1 MAATMADDEFKRRF
15 SVARAHRRQH
25 VEEDGREV
33 YKFCFNGREQE
44 WDDRTKYSDDPE
56 EIFTEAA
63 ATVAEEFYGELFSTM
78 TPENSP
84 WTAFEAGNAVDEES
98 EGDAEEQLG
107 VLEKNLAKALRSS
120 NYYDEGPT
128 AFQDSIVGNIAMWVD
143 RPSLNSPIVT
153 EAVPLPELYLTLGP
167 HGLEDRFRRQ
177 SYHLR
182 NLKQLF
188 PDADFPRDLKRKI
201 ETAKTGQAKVVWG
214 FWRKY
219 DDPENPIWRQEIRV
233 DGKAIGMDLDLGEEG
248 SQPLIVGRFNPY
260 AKSAWGRGPARRML
274 PTLRALDELVRMNM
288 EGMDRTLDPAFVY
301 AHDGILDLSE
311 GVEPGIGYP
320 SMPGSSDS
328 IKPLDFG
335 NLDYGFFSEEK
346 LREVIRDGFYRE
358 IEQRGKTPPSA
369 SQYVGQENKQVRRMA
384 RPATK
389 TWREFG
395 VGLLRRVEYLERQ
408 PGGSLVGVELPLLD
422 DRTVIA
428 RPISPLERAQALQDV
443 TTADSIVG
451 MVNERLGPEQAALL
465 VDGPKTYRNIKEKL
479 KDEIVEFRTEEQ
491 IRELIQLTQ
500 QVPNV
505 TEG

>member
-1 MAATMADDEFKRRF
+1 MADDEFKQRF
-15 SVARAHRRQH
+15 SVARAHRRQQ
-25 VEEDGREV
+25 VEEDGREI

-84 WTAFEAGNAVDEES
+84 WTAFEAGNAVDE
-98 EGDAEEQLG
+98 DQKDAAEEQLG
-107 VLEKNLAKALRSS
+107 MLEKKLAKALRSS

-128 AFQDSIVGNIAMWVD
+128 AFQDAVVGNIAMWMD
-143 RPSLNSPIVT
+143 RPSLISPIVC
-153 EAVPLPELYLTLGP
+153 EAVPLPELFLTVGP
-167 HGLEDRFRRQ
+167 RGLEDRFRRQ

-182 NLKQLF
+182 DLKQLF
-188 PDADFPRDLKRKI
+188 PDADFPRALSEKI
-201 ETAKTGQAKVVWG
+201 KNGKSGQAKVIWG
-214 FWRKY
+214 FWRNY
-219 DDPENPIWRQEIRV
+219 EDVENPKWRQEIRV
-233 DGKAIGMDLDLGEEG
+233 DGKAIGMDEDLGEEG
-248 SQPLIVGRFNPY
+248 SQPLIVGRYNPY
-260 AKSAWGRGPARRML
+260 AKSAWGRGPGRRML
-274 PTLRALDELVRMNM
+274 PTLRGLDELVRMNL

-301 AHDGILDLSE
+301 PHDGILDLSE
-311 GVEPGIGYP
+311 GIDPGLGYP
-320 SMPGSSDS
+320 SMPGSAENVR
-328 IKPLDFG
+328 PLDFG
-335 NLDYGFFSEEK
+335 NLDYGFFSEERIEQK
-346 LREVIRDGFYRE
+346 IREGFYRE

-384 RPATK
+384 RPAAK

-408 PGGSLVGVELPLLD
+408 AGGSLDGVKLPLLD

-428 RPISPLERAQALQDV
+428 RPISPLERSQALQDV

-451 MVNERLGPEQAALL
+451 MVNERLGPEQAAIL

-479 KDEIVEFRTEEQ
+479 KDEIVEFRSKEEITEMIQAMQPQQAPNEQ
-491 IRELIQLTQ
+491 
-500 QVPNV
+500 
-505 TEG
+505 